1 MLFLRLP
8 GANTNLVVMVVVS
21 YCVVVVFLL
30 DRESVNELVVVVITV
45 VLFVVVRP
53 ELDNSVSDVLKV
65 DVVLFVF
72 SMS

>member
-1 MLFLRLP
+1 MLLLRLP
-8 GANTNLVVMVVVS
+8 GAITNLVVVVVVS
-21 YCVVVVFLL
+21 YCVVIVFIL
-30 DRESVNELVVVVITV
+30 DRDNVNELVVVVITV